1 MTMKRESHAKITEM
15 NDCGWYHTVV
25 QHTINITIAVL
36 AEKTKST
43 IQHEHMGRVRSI
55 DHMAQKKK
63 KIHCPYTVKSGDLQ
77 LLAYKSYSLSWRKRP
92 ENMFPFQREIQVF
105 TAAIF
110 WSPRRMLLHP
120 ILDLCLLNCFLWIY
134 RFKMLTLKL
143 IVSHIQS
150 KDWFVTID
158 LKDAYFHIE
167 ILPSLPILCSS
178 F

>member
-77 LLAYKSYSLSWRKRP
+77 LLAYKSRVTVSLGERG
-92 ENMFPFQREIQVF
+92 QRTCSPSKERFRFLQLLFSGPQEGCCCILFLIYVF
-105 TAAIF
+105 
-110 WSPRRMLLHP
+110 
-120 ILDLCLLNCFLWIY
+120 
-134 RFKMLTLKL
+134 
-143 IVSHIQS
+143 
-150 KDWFVTID
+150 
-158 LKDAYFHIE
+158 
-167 ILPSLPILCSS
+167 
-178 F
+178 